1 MSQHCCRHRIPLAS
15 VNNEYN
21 AVYVYGEAVGETMFY
36 GPGAGSLPTATAVV
50 SDLVGVVKNMRLGV
64 NGRSLIT
71 PQYEKQLKDDGEV
84 ISKYFLRLH
93 VHDEVGVFS
102 EITALFADHNV
113 SFEKILQMPLKEKEL
128 AEIVVVTHQASLKD
142 YQNILMELRDLRVVK
157 EVKSSYRVEGSVSD
171 MRWRGLLSEYRE
183 YLPVNA
189 ETPLLTL
196 HEGNTPLI
204 RLDLLSEEWGIDLFV
219 KVEGVNPT
227 GSFKDRGMVMAVA
240 KAKEA
245 GSDTVIC
252 ASTGNTSASAAAYAA
267 RAGLRS
273 IIVIPD
279 GKIAMGK
286 LAQAVMYGASIVSIE
301 GNFDE
306 ALKMVRAISETEPVT
321 LVNSVNPYRLEG
333 QKTAAFEICDQL
345 GGAPDI
351 LAIPVGNAGNI
362 SAYWKGF
369 KEYNRSKS
377 TGLPRMFGFEAEGA
391 AAIVKGQPIEQP
403 ETIATAIRIGNPAS
417 WDLAVEARDES
428 EGKIDFVS
436 DDEILQAYSKL
447 AGSEGI
453 FAEPGSCASLAGIHK
468 LLQRGEIPRG
478 SRIVAVLTGNG
489 LKDPSTAIDIST
501 ISPVLLPND
510 ESIVSEYIRGVV
522 RQ

>member
-1 MSQHCCRHRIPLAS
+1 
-15 VNNEYN
+15 
-21 AVYVYGEAVGETMFY
+21 
-36 GPGAGSLPTATAVV
+36 
-50 SDLVGVVKNMRLGV
+50 
-64 NGRSLIT
+64 
-71 PQYEKQLKDDGEV
+71 
-84 ISKYFLRLH
+84 
-93 VHDEVGVFS
+93 
-102 EITALFADHNV
+102 
-113 SFEKILQMPLKEKEL
+113 
-128 AEIVVVTHQASLKD
+128 
-142 YQNILMELRDLRVVK
+142 
-157 EVKSSYRVEGSVSD
+157 
-171 MRWRGLLSEYRE
+171 MRWQGLLREYRE
-183 YLPVNA
+183 YLPVNDH
-189 ETPLLTL
+189 TPMLTL
-196 HEGNTPLI
+196 NEGNTPLI
-204 RLDLLSEEWGIDLFV
+204 RLDHLSEEWGIDLHV

-240 KAKEA
+240 KAKEE

-267 RAGLRS
+267 RAGMRC
-273 IIVIPD
+273 IVVIPD

-306 ALKMVRAISETEPVT
+306 ALKMVRFISENEPVT

-369 KEYNRSKS
+369 KEYDAIKQ

-391 AAIVKGQPIEQP
+391 AAIVQGKPIEQP

-417 WDLAVEARDES
+417 WNLAVAARDES
-428 EGKIDFVS
+428 AGTIDFVT
-436 DDEILQAYSKL
+436 DEEILQAYSKL
-447 AGSEGI
+447 ASTEGI

-468 LLQRGEIPRG
+468 LLKQGGIPRG

-510 ESIVSEYIRGVV
+510 ERIVSEHIRGVV